1 MGCKNMKITRWTLWG
16 FGEYQHKIQ
25 KRNNMFAAF
34 VHFSPKDENIKVYS
48 GNWKLKDLRIINVD
62 NFNYN
67 FQNGLWQTDK
77 PLTTI
82 SFENIKAKSLVRAFR
97 NYQW

>member
-1 MGCKNMKITRWTLWG
+1 MGCKNIKITRRSLWG
-16 FGEYQHKIQ
+16 LGKYQHKIQ
-25 KRNNMFAAF
+25 RRNSMFAAF

-67 FQNGLWQTDK
+67 FQNGL
-77 PLTTI
+77 
-82 SFENIKAKSLVRAFR
+82 
-97 NYQW
+97 